1 MRRRKAAMNDKI
13 EKENITNRMKLEF
26 LNRSENE
33 SFARV
38 AVAAFVSPLDPTVE
52 ELTEI
57 KTAVSEAVSNTVIHA
72 YEEDGDGI
80 VTVECIIDDDRKV
93 IVVVSDTG
101 IGIEDIELAREPL
114 YTSRPGEER
123 SGMGFTVMESF
134 MDRVEVEST
143 PGEGTRVTMIKNLD
157 YVL

>member
-1 MRRRKAAMNDKI
+1 MNNNNGNDRVL
-13 EKENITNRMKLEF
+13 NRMKLEF

-38 AVAAFVSPLDPTVE
+38 AVAAFVAPLDPTVE

-57 KTAVSEAVSNTVIHA
+57 KTAVSEAVSNAIIHA
-72 YEEDGDGI
+72 YKEDEDGL
-80 VTVECIIDDDRKV
+80 VTLECLVEEGGKVTII
-93 IVVVSDTG
+93 VSDKG
-101 IGIEDIELAREPL
+101 VGIEDVNLAREPL
-114 YTSRPGEER
+114 YTSRPSEER

-134 MDRVEVEST
+134 MDKLEVESA

>member
-1 MRRRKAAMNDKI
+1 MNNKN
-13 EKENITNRMKLEF
+13 EKETILNRMKLEF
-26 LNRSENE
+26 MNRSENE

-38 AVAAFVSPLDPTVE
+38 AVSAFAAPLDPTVE

-57 KTAVSEAVSNTVIHA
+57 KTAVSEAVSNAIIHA
-72 YEEDGDGI
+72 YKEDEDGM
-80 VTVECIIDDDRKV
+80 VTVECMIDESRRVII
-93 IVVVSDTG
+93 IVSDSG
-101 IGIEDIELAREPL
+101 IGIEDVELAREPL
-114 YTSRPGEER
+114 YTSMPGEER

-134 MDRVEVEST
+134 MDKLEVQST

>member
-1 MRRRKAAMNDKI
+1 MNNDNTKDRI
-13 EKENITNRMKLEF
+13 MNRMKLEF

-38 AVAAFVSPLDPTVE
+38 AVAAFVAPLDPTVE

-57 KTAVSEAVSNTVIHA
+57 KTAVSEAVSNAVIHA
-72 YEEDGDGI
+72 YEEEKDGM
-80 VTVECIIDDDRKV
+80 VTVECMIDENRRVTMII
-93 IVVVSDTG
+93 SDNG
-101 IGIEDIELAREPL
+101 IGIENVLLAREPL
-114 YTSRPGEER
+114 YTSKPGKER

-134 MDRVEVEST
+134 MDKLEVESE
-143 PGEGTRVTMIKNLD
+143 PGKGTRVTMMKNLD

>member
-1 MRRRKAAMNDKI
+1 MNSNNGRDKCL
-13 EKENITNRMKLEF
+13 NRMKLEF

-38 AVAAFVSPLDPTVE
+38 AVAAFAAPLDPTVE

-57 KTAVSEAVSNTVIHA
+57 KTAVSEAVSNAIIHA
-72 YEEDGDGI
+72 YKDDEDGM
-80 VTVECIIDDDRKV
+80 VAVECLIDGDRKV
-93 IVVVSDTG
+93 IIIVSDSG
-101 IGIEDIELAREPL
+101 IGIEDVEQAREPL
-114 YTSRPGEER
+114 YTSKPGEER

-134 MDRVEVEST
+134 MDKLEVESA
-143 PGEGTRVTMIKNLD
+143 PGSGTRVTMIKNLD